1 MAADR
6 AKQKCGSQVL
16 RTWHDVGS
24 AAAFA
29 GSPEHG
35 PFQGSPRGASGTAY
49 LTMDPLSRPLALV
62 TRSVHLRRFWQC
74 STCLSHSPSSVQCT
88 FGPPRRVSSS
98 LLVTCPYKSRWNM
111 QTNALAFLTL
121 PAPYASPS
129 SASSPWTLLLPSFW
143 GAGNQQGSRALQL
156 PVNLVLGSPSS
167 STSRICGS
175 PTSDHQIFI
184 INLTPTL

>member
-98 LLVTCPYKSRWNM
+98 LLAKS
-111 QTNALAFLTL
+111 
-121 PAPYASPS
+121 SPS
-129 SASSPWTLLLPSFW
+129 FYPSFW
-143 GAGNQQGSRALQL
+143 WLLATLGV
-156 PVNLVLGSPSS
+156 PWLVDTI
-167 STSRICGS
+167 STSIFSLIS
-175 PTSDHQIFI
+175 PLYACVSCLLFSKVTSHW
-184 INLTPTL
+184 L

>member
-6 AKQKCGSQVL
+6 AKQKCGPQVL

-98 LLVTCPYKSRWNM
+98 LLVTSHLLKVFHKTLTCS
-111 QTNALAFLTL
+111 QTVLNIIYCLCIGFVRHSMLRVITVIQLSL
-121 PAPYASPS
+121 PH
-129 SASSPWTLLLPSFW
+129 L
-143 GAGNQQGSRALQL
+143 
-156 PVNLVLGSPSS
+156 
-167 STSRICGS
+167 
-175 PTSDHQIFI
+175 
-184 INLTPTL
+184 